1 MIESD
6 GDLHGALVS
15 FLEVARV
22 GAGSDAAP
30 YQSLHIEECV
40 EVMMQR
46 CKHSEPLEIQSSS
59 KRSSTSADEQATK
72 RSKHVWYQ
80 RMCVYLYTCLCIAIC
95 VSTMVMVLFVNTP
108 NSYN

>member
-15 FLEVARV
+15 FLEVASV

-30 YQSLHIEECV
+30 YQSLHIEEYV

-46 CKHSEPLEIQSSS
+46 CKHSEPLEKQSSS
-59 KRSSTSADEQATK
+59 KCSSTSADEQATK
-72 RSKHVWYQ
+72 SKK
-80 RMCVYLYTCLCIAIC
+80 R
-95 VSTMVMVLFVNTP
+95 
-108 NSYN
+108 

>member
-22 GAGSDAAP
+22 GEGSDAAP

-40 EVMMQR
+40 EVMIQR
-46 CKHSEPLEIQSSS
+46 CKHSKPLEIQSLS
-59 KRSSTSADEQATK
+59 KRSSTSTDEQATK
-72 RSKHVWYQ
+72 CKKR
-80 RMCVYLYTCLCIAIC
+80 
-95 VSTMVMVLFVNTP
+95 
-108 NSYN
+108 

>member
-59 KRSSTSADEQATK
+59 KRSSTSADEQATQ

-80 RMCVYLYTCLCIAIC
+80 WMCVYLYIYMFMYCILCEYHGHG
-95 VSTMVMVLFVNTP
+95 LFCEHTQ
-108 NSYN
+108 

>member
-15 FLEVARV
+15 FLEIASV

-46 CKHSEPLEIQSSS
+46 NKHIEPLEIQSSS
-59 KRSSTSADEQATK
+59 KRPSTSGDGQATK
-72 RSKHVWYQ
+72 RSKHV
-80 RMCVYLYTCLCIAIC
+80 
-95 VSTMVMVLFVNTP
+95 
-108 NSYN
+108 

>member
-15 FLEVARV
+15 FIEVAGV
-22 GAGSDAAP
+22 GAGSDAAV

-46 CKHSEPLEIQSSS
+46 HNHSEPLETQSSS
-59 KRSSTSADEQATK
+59 KRPSTSDDGQAKK
-72 RSKHVWYQ
+72 RTKHV
-80 RMCVYLYTCLCIAIC
+80 
-95 VSTMVMVLFVNTP
+95 
-108 NSYN
+108 